1 MSSAPTSADPGV
13 PLTKRVMFDDPHAG
27 VGGLQEAEVTRVRT
41 LRGAWR
47 WALIIATGATILLC
61 INQQFSLQFFI
72 GYTQLNTEY
81 FYLLIALM
89 LPFTFL
95 IFPGTETAPLDRIPW
110 YDLLFFALT
119 FVSAIMLMRTVRKAA
134 EAGWEFEGAPSHVVA
149 AGLVMWFVL
158 MEALRRTGGWSLL
171 LSVLPFTLY
180 PLFADSSWL
189 RPFRGT
195 QSTLQQTTSYHM
207 LSGESL
213 LGIPIQAF
221 ADTVIG
227 FLVFGTAL
235 MMTGAGTFFINIA
248 FAMCGTFRG
257 GAAKVCIF
265 ASGLLGT
272 VGGSIV
278 SNVLTAGT
286 MTIPA
291 MKKTGFTPSYSGA
304 IEACAST
311 GAVLAPPVLGATA
324 FVMAQFM
331 NTSYSDVALAATI
344 PSILYYVGLF
354 AQVDSYAA
362 RHKLEGLPREELPHF
377 MDAFK
382 EGWYYLF
389 VILILVVMLLY
400 FKRESHAPFYATV
413 LLVIL
418 HQWSGPAPWKR
429 GNTAVLA
436 LSVAATGLMLWFG
449 VLNAFLWGMC
459 LLAALNEFFPGKNWG
474 GARWLHFLELN
485 GKTFVELMAILAGCG
500 LLIGAFS
507 LTGVI
512 SSLAND
518 LLAIAGGDAF
528 LLLIMCAIT
537 SMVLGLGLTTTSC
550 YIFLAILVAPAL
562 EKLGL
567 NKMAVHMFIFYWG
580 MLSSI
585 TPPVAIA
592 SFAAAGIA
600 GSPAMKTGW
609 ESMWVGSIIYFIPFF
624 FVLNPALVL
633 QGPSPYLAGLGLMAL
648 AAFGTLFICGGIQG
662 YQPFVGDLR
671 GAGALEWPIRV
682 LLVIGGFVVAT
693 PGGGIMPLSQ
703 MQVTLLGL
711 AILVPTVLLA
721 LLLVRRQTMV
731 PDGLRVP

>member
-1 MSSAPTSADPGV
+1 MMSVSDSAAVAAP
-13 PLTKRVMFDDPHAG
+13 KRIEFEDPHAA
-27 VGGLQEAEVTRVRT
+27 VGNMQEAEVTRVRT

-47 WALIIATGATILLC
+47 WALIVATAATILLC
-61 INQQFSLQFFI
+61 INQQFSLRFFV

-110 YDLLFFALT
+110 YDLVFFVLT
-119 FVSAIMLMRTVRKAA
+119 FGSAILLMRTVRKAA
-134 EAGWEFEGAPSHVVA
+134 EAGWEFGGAPTSVIV
-149 AGLVMWFVL
+149 AGLIMWFVL

-171 LSVLPFTLY
+171 LSVFPFTVY
-180 PLFADSSWL
+180 PLFADARWL
-189 RPFRGT
+189 GPFRGT
-195 QSTLQQTTSYHM
+195 QSTLEQATSYHV

-235 MMTGAGTFFINIA
+235 MMTGAGKFFINLS

-265 ASGLLGT
+265 ASGLLGMMS
-272 VGGSIV
+272 GSII

-286 MTIPA
+286 MTIPV
-291 MKKTGFTPSYSGA
+291 MKKSGFRASYAAA

-311 GAVLAPPVLGATA
+311 GAVLAPPVMGATA
-324 FVMAQFM
+324 FVIAQFL
-331 NTSYSDVALAATI
+331 NISYAEVAVAAII
-344 PSILYYVGLF
+344 PAALYYIGLF
-354 AQVDSYAA
+354 MQVDSYAA
-362 RHKLEGLPREELPHF
+362 RHNLKGIPRSELPKVW
-377 MDAFK
+377 DTIK
-382 EGWYYLF
+382 EGWYYVF
-389 VILILVVMLLY
+389 VIALLIVMLLY
-400 FKRESHAPFYATV
+400 FKRESHAPFFATAL
-413 LLVIL
+413 LLV
-418 HQWSGPAPWKR
+418 
-429 GNTAVLA
+429 
-436 LSVAATGLMLWFG
+436 
-449 VLNAFLWGMC
+449 LNQIFS
-459 LLAALNEFFPGKNWG
+459 KDT
-474 GARWLHFLELN
+474 RWTLQSINKFLEVN
-485 GKTFVELMAILAGCG
+485 GRTFVELVGILAGCG

-507 LTGVI
+507 MTGVV

-518 LLAIAGGDAF
+518 LLHIAGDNPF
-528 LLLIMCAIT
+528 LLLVMCAVT
-537 SMVLGLGLTTTSC
+537 SLILGLGLTTTAC

-633 QGPSPYLAGLGLMAL
+633 QGPSPYLAGLGLMGL

-662 YQPFVGDLR
+662 YQAFVGDLSR
-671 GAGALEWPIRV
+671 SGALEWPLRV
-682 LLVIGGFVVAT
+682 LLVIGGFVIAT
-693 PGGGIMPLSQ
+693 PGGGINPLSQ
-703 MQVTLLGL
+703 MQITSLGL
-711 AILVPTVLLA
+711 AILAPTVLVA
-721 LLLVRRQTMV
+721 LFLIRRQPV
-731 PDGLRVP
+731 PGQLRTP

>member
-1 MSSAPTSADPGV
+1 MTSSPDSARLNSDV
-13 PLTKRVMFDDPHAG
+13 PAKMELDDPHG
-27 VGGLQEAEVTRVRT
+27 VADLQESEVTRVRA
-41 LRGAWR
+41 LHGVWR
-47 WALIIATGATILLC
+47 WALMAATLATILLC
-61 INQQFSLQFFI
+61 INQQFALRFLI
-72 GYTQLNTEY
+72 DYTQLNTEY

-95 IFPGTETAPLDRIPW
+95 MFPGTPKADLDRVPW
-110 YDLLFFALT
+110 YDLMLFVATFAA
-119 FVSAIMLMRTVRKAA
+119 AIYLMLNIRRAA
-134 EAGWEFEGAPSHVVA
+134 QFGWEFDGAPTPVIA

-171 LSVLPFTLY
+171 LSVAPFTIY
-180 PLFADSSWL
+180 PMVADSSWL
-189 RPFRGT
+189 GPFRGT
-195 QSTLQQTTSYHM
+195 QSTLEQTTAYHV

-235 MMTGAGTFFINIA
+235 MMTGAGKFFINIA
-248 FAMCGTFRG
+248 FALCGTFRG

-291 MKKTGFTPSYSGA
+291 MKKTGFTPSYAGA

-331 NTSYSDVALAATI
+331 NVSYADVALAATI
-344 PSILYYVGLF
+344 PSILYYFGLF

-362 RHKLEGLPREELPHF
+362 RHKLEGIPREELPRLR
-377 MDAFK
+377 DALK
-382 EGWYYLF
+382 DGWYYLF
-389 VILILVVMLLY
+389 VIAILVVMLLY
-400 FKRESHAPFYATV
+400 FKRESHAPFYATA

-418 HQWSGPAPWKR
+418 HQWSGPAPWKT
-429 GNTAVLA
+429 GNTLVLLLAVA
-436 LSVAATGLMLWFG
+436 LTSLMLW
-449 VLNAFLWGMC
+449 LDAPNSILWGMC
-459 LLAALNEFFPGKNWG
+459 ILAALNEFFPGKNWG

-485 GKTFVELMAILAGCG
+485 GKTFVELIAILAGCG

-518 LLAIAGGDAF
+518 LLAIAGGNVF
-528 LLLIMCAIT
+528 LLLVMCAFT
-537 SMVLGLGLTTTSC
+537 SLVLGLGLTTTSC

-600 GSPAMKTGW
+600 GAPAMKTGW
-609 ESMWVGSIIYFIPFF
+609 QSMWVGSIIYFIPFF
-624 FVLNPALVL
+624 FVLNPSL
-633 QGPSPYLAGLGLMAL
+633 
-648 AAFGTLFICGGIQG
+648 
-662 YQPFVGDLR
+662 
-671 GAGALEWPIRV
+671 
-682 LLVIGGFVVAT
+682 
-693 PGGGIMPLSQ
+693 
-703 MQVTLLGL
+703 
-711 AILVPTVLLA
+711 
-721 LLLVRRQTMV
+721 
-731 PDGLRVP
+731 